1 MQQTS
6 IKEAVEWVTQQMLYV
21 KDEDNEA
28 TFCFNTFDELIV
40 TLQKFVGEEADTQ
53 TYKEIIANMRYS
65 NDEVNESKYL

>member
-6 IKEAVEWVTQQMLYV
+6 IKEAVEWVTEQMRYV
-21 KDEDNEA
+21 TDTDNEA

-53 TYKEIIANMRYS
+53 TYKQIIANMRYS